1 MVTNIIGGENKHSCS
16 EAPGNLPF
24 LCEWKK
30 MASLE
35 NKDKNNSLLIAQL
48 VLGVIISFLWA
59 FCIRIIRDT
68 GRHLNKEIDDK
79 LDSSSDYCIWLEDLP
94 AGNYNETDIISFIAK
109 LWRARKDKI
118 HRKIRLKSVQIIYRT
133 N

>member
-1 MVTNIIGGENKHSCS
+1 
-16 EAPGNLPF
+16 
-24 LCEWKK
+24 

-35 NKDKNNSLLIAQL
+35 NKDKNDSLLIVQL

-68 GRHLNKEIDDK
+68 GRHLNKEIDNK

-94 AGNYNETDIISFIAK
+94 AGNYNETDIITFIAK

-118 HRKIRLKSVQIIYRT
+118 HRKLRLKSVQIIYRT
-133 N
+133 S